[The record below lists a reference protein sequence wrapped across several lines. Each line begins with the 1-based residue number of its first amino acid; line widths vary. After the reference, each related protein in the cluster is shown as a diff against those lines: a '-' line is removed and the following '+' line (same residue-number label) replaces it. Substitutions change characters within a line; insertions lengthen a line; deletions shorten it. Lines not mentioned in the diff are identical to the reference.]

1 MTILM
6 IGDLLKMTPEQEKA
20 IAYNNEFRN
29 YCKENALPE
38 DAPLTKDNIIKAI
51 DVILRI
57 YNYKIRFHKPLK
69 NTILKC
75 VPLKFIDKFAKIDAI
90 SSWNNDLFV
99 DKTKLLE
106 FREYL
111 TTIC

>member
-1 MTILM
+1 
-6 IGDLLKMTPEQEKA
+6 MTPEQEKA

-29 YCKENALPE
+29 YCKENTIAE

-111 TTIC
+111 TNEC